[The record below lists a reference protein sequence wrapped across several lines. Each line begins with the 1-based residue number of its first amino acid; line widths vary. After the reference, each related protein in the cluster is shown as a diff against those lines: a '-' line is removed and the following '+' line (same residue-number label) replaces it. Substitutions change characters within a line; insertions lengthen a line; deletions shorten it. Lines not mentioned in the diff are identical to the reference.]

1 LVATRFKEQSFKTM
15 VNRWMIGLAPK
26 PQDVYDSSKNNKST
40 TEGRKRIE
48 LFATNCGTMRVK
60 MNIG

>member
-1 LVATRFKEQSFKTM
+1 M